1 MKFYSVSLL
10 FLFLLP
16 AVYLKADEIPV
27 NSKISDVTVYRNMAR
42 ENRTGSFNTK
52 VGTYEVIISDISM
65 AMVENSLQV
74 GVKGPATLLSASVR
88 TNYFNEES
96 IENQNPKIIKLQ
108 DSLEYYLQ
116 EIQWIEEQ
124 RKIIKGEI
132 ALIEANNKLGSQ
144 HEAMKP
150 ADLNALADIYRT
162 RITDL
167 RKRDLGFSRKS
178 VDYTTKTEKLQW
190 QINELGSK
198 PKNPVKEI
206 LLSFSSE
213 VIGPV
218 SLNFNY
224 LVSEAGWRPM
234 YDMKVVNT
242 AQPVNLDYKAG
253 IYQNTGFDWKDV
265 KITVSTAN
273 PNRNND
279 RPILNPRFVDFIV
292 YKAKRSDAPSAVSSG
307 AAITLNMMQTDSNR
321 FEWND
326 NIEPLISFEDNG
338 MSVEFTIEAKQKI
351 NSDSKEHVCKIQTY
365 KVPATYKYHTVPK
378 LDEGAFLLARITDYG
393 QYNLLPGQA
402 NIFFDDMYIGQT
414 AINPQTVG
422 DTLLVSLGRDEN
434 ITVRRVKLMDKTSKK
449 LFADSQKE
457 SYGWEIVVR
466 NNKASVLEIEV
477 LDQLP
482 ISKNEEIKVELQEK
496 SGASYSKEYGKLIW
510 NLKIQPNSSKTLK
523 LEYSIEFPKGKEI
536 REF

>member
-1 MKFYSVSLL
+1 MKL
-10 FLFLLP
+10 FTVLFCFLMSSI
-16 AVYLKADEIPV
+16 YLMADEIPTS
-27 NSKISDVTVYRNMAR
+27 SKISDVTVYRNMAR
-42 ENRTGSFNTK
+42 ENRVGSFSTK
-52 VGTYEVIISDISM
+52 VGTYEVIVSDISM
-65 AMVENSLQV
+65 SMVENSLQV

-88 TNYFNEES
+88 TNYFNELS
-96 IENQNPKIIKLQ
+96 LENQHPKIAKLQ
-108 DSLEYYLQ
+108 DSLLYYQQ
-116 EIQWIEEQ
+116 EIQWLEEQ
-124 RKIIKGEI
+124 RKVIKGEI
-132 ALIEANNKLGSQ
+132 ILIEANNKLGSQ

-150 ADLNALADIYRT
+150 SDLIALADLYRS
-162 RITDL
+162 RMTDL
-167 RKRDLGFSRKS
+167 RKRELGFNRKV
-178 VDYTTKTEKLQW
+178 VDYTLKTEKIQA
-190 QINELGSK
+190 QISELGSK
-198 PKNPVKEI
+198 PKDPVKEI
-206 LLSFSSE
+206 ILSFSSE

-242 AQPVNLDYKAG
+242 SQPVNLDYKAG
-253 IYQNTGFDWKDV
+253 IYQQTGFDWKDV

-279 RPILNPRFVDFIV
+279 RPILNPRFVDFKV
-292 YKAKRSDAPSAVSSG
+292 YNVKRSEAAPAVSSG
-307 AAITLNMMQTDSNR
+307 AAVTLNMMQTNDNR
-321 FEWND
+321 FEWN
-326 NIEPLISFEDNG
+326 NNLEPAITFEDNG

-351 NSDSKEHVCKIQTY
+351 KSDSKEHVCKIQSY

-378 LDEGAFLLARITDYG
+378 LDAGAFLLARITDYG
-393 QYNLLPGQA
+393 QYNLLSGQA

-434 ITVRRVKLMDKTSKK
+434 IFVRRTKLMDKTSKK
-449 LFADSQKE
+449 LFGDSQKE

-477 LDQLP
+477 LDQIP
-482 ISKNEEIKVELQEK
+482 ISKQAEIKVEIQEK
-496 SGASYSKEYGKLIW
+496 SGATYSKEYGKLIW

-536 REF
+536 TEF